1 MVVMMT
7 ITIRRLSMPRAVTKG
22 PTAVIRQRRRRM
34 MEMARFSRFPLAVAV
49 VAPMTIMTLSND
61 KEADVYEGQG

>member
-1 MVVMMT
+1 MMT

-22 PTAVIRQRRRRM
+22 PTAAIRQRRRRT
-34 MEMARFSRFPLAVAV
+34 MEMARFSRSPLAVAV

-61 KEADVYEGQG
+61 KEAGVHEEQG